1 MHSTIMDTQE
11 EGSVDRI
18 TIVPLG
24 DRALI
29 IDWGGGI
36 ERDTHE
42 QIRTFCVKLE
52 HAAIAG
58 IIELIPS
65 YTTITVV
72 YDPMELCDPATGAHC
87 YRRDGQILYS
97 PFELLKGIMEGML
110 GSLASTV
117 KSTTVDLANATTSIT
132 VTDAV
137 NNAANIVDI
146 PVCYGEAF
154 GPDLLEVAEHTGLSP
169 QEVIELHCGQSYLVY
184 MVGFAPGFPYLGG
197 MDERIAVPRRSS
209 PRTAITP
216 GSVGI
221 GGSQTGIYPLA
232 TPGGWQ
238 LIGRTPCQLFRP
250 DHQEPSLLKMGD
262 IVRFYPIEPE
272 QFAEWKEDEQ

>member
-1 MHSTIMDTQE
+1 MGTQE
-11 EGSVDRI
+11 EGNVHHI
-18 TIVPLG
+18 PIVPLG
-24 DRALI
+24 DRALLV
-29 IDWGGGI
+29 DWGGSI
-36 ERDTHE
+36 ARHTHE
-42 QIRTFCVKLE
+42 KIRTFCVKLE
-52 HAAIAG
+52 RAAISG

-65 YTTITVV
+65 YTTVTIV
-72 YDPMELCDPATGAHC
+72 YDPMELRDSATGERC
-87 YRRDGQILYS
+87 YRYDGQLTDS
-97 PFELLKGIMEGML
+97 PFELLKGIIEGML
-110 GSLASTV
+110 CSMEVVMESSSADCVNSNIST
-117 KSTTVDLANATTSIT
+117 SATNARNAT
-132 VTDAV
+132 
-137 NNAANIVDI
+137 NAATIVDI
-146 PVCYGEAF
+146 PVCYGGAF

-169 QEVIELHCGQSYLVY
+169 QEVIALHCGQSYLVY

-238 LIGRTPCQLFRP
+238 LIGRTPRQLFRP
-250 DHQEPSLLKMGD
+250 HHVDPSLLKMGD